1 MISSK
6 FDFFVSHKVYLTDIF
21 KDRLLE
27 FYGIIIYKGF
37 NSKLL

>member
-21 KDRLLE
+21 NDRLE